1 MSLPA
6 EKLAQLNKLGF
17 FIPGMGNTNASSEVI
32 VSMNSV
38 SQNSSLYKILSS
50 LRNVKPCGNGWQ
62 ALCPAHD
69 DRKPSLKIDIG
80 KDGRILLKCFA
91 GCETE
96 DIVKAI
102 GLEMSNLFP
111 SGDDEKTP
119 KRQVAAVY
127 NYRDENGNL
136 LYQVCRTEPKGFFQR
151 RPDGRGGWV
160 KGLGD
165 VKPVLYRLPELL
177 QAVQSGE
184 TVFIPEGEK
193 DVDNLARLG
202 LAATTNPMGA
212 GKWRPE
218 FSDYLKNA
226 EVIILPDADEAG
238 RKHAQQVAQSLH
250 GKAASV
256 KVLELPDLP
265 AKGDVSDWLAAG
277 GTREEL
283 LRLVAETPEWKPPK
297 PANCFTAAELLR
309 MEFPDPVWCVSGILP
324 EGLTIL
330 AGKPKIGKSWMALN
344 LAVAVAS
351 GGVFLGESVNPAQVL
366 YFALEDT
373 PRRLKDRLLSV
384 LSGDPAPERL
394 YLYTGLPKLDDGG
407 LVLLEAEII
416 KRKPKLVIIDT
427 LQRIRGVHKGNS
439 TAYQVDY
446 EEIAGL
452 KQIADRHGV
461 ALVLIHHLKKAAEV
475 DPLDMVSGSV
485 GISGAAD
492 AVWVLTRE
500 RGQADATLYAVGRDF
515 EERELALRLDPTIT
529 TWQLLGDAE
538 EYRMSKERR
547 EILGVLREAEKP
559 LTPKEVA
566 EILDRPHGSVKK
578 LLYLMSK
585 DGLVK
590 TLGRGK
596 YTVTDSKVTGNFG
609 NHGNFGNF
617 GNHGNLAEKLPESYR
632 SYRESYRDETP
643 QTLEP
648 QGIVTKVTEVT
659 GYRKENGSQ
668 LNEEIVKD
676 NYGKYSCPSCPS
688 SPSSPTCPSCPSST
702 EMNPKIGL
710 GHELGQQLGHPS
722 DPQTRINTELGQDG
736 QLGHMDS
743 NLNVQPDGLGHPNES
758 GVQTWDD
765 PDDGKLPREV
775 FDI

>member
-1 MSLPA
+1 MAFCPCHADGAKHGRRSLHVQ
-6 EKLAQLNKLGF
+6 EKNGKLL
-17 FIPGMGNTNASSEVI
+17 
-32 VSMNSV
+32 
-38 SQNSSLYKILSS
+38 LY
-50 LRNVKPCGNGWQ
+50 
-62 ALCPAHD
+62 
-69 DRKPSLKIDIG
+69 
-80 KDGRILLKCFA
+80 CFA
-91 GCETE
+91 GCRYE
-96 DIVKAI
+96 DIKHAL
-102 GLEMSNLFP
+102 GLDQWEQGHGQEP
-111 SGDDEKTP
+111 E
-119 KRQVAAVY
+119 AVY
-127 NYRDENGNL
+127 DYRDENGKL
-136 LYQVCRTEPKGFFQR
+136 LYQVLRYPGKQFKQR
-151 RPDGRGGWV
+151 RPDGAGGWTWNL
-160 KGLGD
+160 KG
-165 VKPVLYRLPELL
+165 VVRTLYRLPELL
-177 QAVQSGE
+177 VAVQAGE
-184 TVFIPEGEK
+184 VIFVVEGEK
-193 DVDNLARLG
+193 DADNLRRIG
-202 LAATTNPMGA
+202 LTATTCSGGA
-212 GKWRPE
+212 GKWESR
-218 FSDYLKNA
+218 FNNYLA
-226 EVIILPDADEAG
+226 GASVVILPDNDEPG
-238 RKHAQQVAQSLH
+238 QQHAKKVAESLQ
-250 GKAASV
+250 GKAKSIKIV
-256 KVLELPDLP
+256 KLPGLPD
-265 AKGDVSDWLAAG
+265 KGDVSDWLAAG

-351 GGVFLGESVNPAQVL
+351 GGVFLGESVDPAQVL

-394 YLYTGLPKLDDGG
+394 YFYTGLPQLDDGG

-446 EEIAGL
+446 EEIAAL

-500 RGQADATLYAVGRDF
+500 RGQTDATLYAVGRDF

-547 EILGVLREAEKP
+547 EILKVLKEADAP
-559 LTPKEVA
+559 LRPKEVA
-566 EILDRPHGSVKK
+566 E
-578 LLYLMSK
+578 LLGKRY
-585 DGLVK
+585 DTVAK
-590 TLGRGK
+590 TLQRM
-596 YTVTDSKVTGNFG
+596 
-609 NHGNFGNF
+609 
-617 GNHGNLAEKLPESYR
+617 A
-632 SYRESYRDETP
+632 
-643 QTLEP
+643 
-648 QGIVTKVTEVT
+648 
-659 GYRKENGSQ
+659 KEGT
-668 LNEEIVKD
+668 IVKD
-676 NYGKYSCPSCPS
+676 NYGKYSYL
-688 SPSSPTCPSCPSST
+688 SSPTCPTCPSST

-710 GHELGQQLGHPS
+710 GHELGQQLGHSS

-765 PDDGKLPREV
+765 PDDGKLPRERL
-775 FDI
+775 DPLKLDN